1 MIFVSPRWR
10 RVIHNTDLP
19 MTVQCTGVRL
29 LLNLAEVLMHRCDG
43 GQAEPADQE
52 TYRGL
57 LNVVLATL
65 ACKLR
70 AVARVTL
77 TTIAGGA
84 PCAFLLPVAATVMSQ
99 VQASNTAQCSFR
111 LR

>member
-1 MIFVSPRWR
+1 MIFFFPRWR

-84 PCAFLLPVAATVMSQ
+84 PCAFLPPSL
-99 VQASNTAQCSFR
+99 R
-111 LR
+111 L